1 MNKNPSFLNL
11 KKNNLR
17 AFVSL
22 NRSSIAW
29 HGQARQQSSLCAC
42 MPAHSCFSGWSDP
55 AIKPGESCLLI
66 LWNTLED
73 ATVEKFGSRC

>member
-11 KKNNLR
+11 KKKKKNLR

-29 HGQARQQSSLCAC
+29 HGQARQQSNLCAC
-42 MPAHSCFSGWSDP
+42 MHTLVLVADQ
-55 AIKPGESCLLI
+55 I
-66 LWNTLED
+66 LQLNQ
-73 ATVEKFGSRC
+73 VNHVC

>member
-11 KKNNLR
+11 KKKNLR

-29 HGQARQQSSLCAC
+29 HGQARQQSNLCAC
-42 MPAHSCFSGWSDP
+42 MHWSDP